1 MIKSL
6 MRGSIDGALSTL
18 GVVIG
23 AISAPSAMLI
33 ISAAF
38 SGAVANG
45 FSNILAAF
53 SAERTAGYQKI
64 QELEEKMFTT
74 LKGTKH
80 EKHMNTKVMK
90 RGVMDGISTI
100 AGGAI
105 PIIPFLFFSGLEAM
119 YISIASVALLMGI
132 IGAYTG
138 TLARENLVFAGAKMA
153 IFAGLTATVCIL
165 IETMI

>member
-6 MRGSIDGALSTL
+6 MRGLIDGALSTL

-23 AISAPSAMLI
+23 AISAPNAMII

-64 QELEEKMFTT
+64 QELEEKMFTR
-74 LKGTKH
+74 LKGTRQ
-80 EKHMNTKVMK
+80 EKFMHSRVMK
-90 RGVMDGISTI
+90 RGILDGISTV

-105 PIIPFLFFSGLEAM
+105 PIIPLLFLSGLEAM
-119 YISIASVALLMGI
+119 YMSIASVVLLMGI
-132 IGAYTG
+132 MGAYTG
-138 TLARENLVFAGAKMA
+138 TLARENLIFSGAKMA
-153 IFAGLTATVCIL
+153 FFATLTAAVCIF
-165 IETMI
+165 IEIMI